1 VTPLARAKGAELGI
15 RSVRIPHLQT
25 SAAVWTLSVDSELIF
40 VGDAGTTE
48 AGRPSHRY
56 GIEWA
61 NYYSP
66 RPWLTLD
73 ADVAVSR
80 AQFTDHDVVG
90 DFVPGAVATVVSGG
104 ATLDSF
110 HNIFGS
116 IRWRYFG
123 PRPLIEDNSIR
134 SRATSLVNLEA
145 GYRITPAV
153 RLALDVFN
161 LLDAKDSDVE
171 YFYTSRLPGEPSSGI
186 DDVHFHPTLPPS
198 ARLSLIVEF

>member
-1 VTPLARAKGAELGI
+1 
-15 RSVRIPHLQT
+15 
-25 SAAVWTLSVDSELIF
+25 
-40 VGDAGTTE
+40 
-48 AGRPSHRY
+48 
-56 GIEWA
+56 
-61 NYYSP
+61 
-66 RPWLTLD
+66 
-73 ADVAVSR
+73 
-80 AQFTDHDVVG
+80 
-90 DFVPGAVATVVSGG
+90 VPGAVATVVSGG
-104 ATLDSF
+104 AMLDSF

-134 SRATSLVNLEA
+134 SRATSLVNLEG

-171 YFYTSRLPGEPSSGI
+171 YFYTSRLPGEPSSSI